1 MASMAWGRG
10 PPKCCTT
17 AVNSVGIV
25 SRPCGIMVCGSGH
38 GKRIVRV
45 PRACK
50 PLKGSA
56 KKLSKY
62 PTA

>member
-17 AVNSVGIV
+17 VENSLLVLVQYRVHAVLWCVGA
-25 SRPCGIMVCGSGH
+25 GGH
-38 GKRIVRV
+38 GMRIAGV

-50 PLKGSA
+50 ALKGSA
-56 KKLSKY
+56 KKLSK
-62 PTA
+62 